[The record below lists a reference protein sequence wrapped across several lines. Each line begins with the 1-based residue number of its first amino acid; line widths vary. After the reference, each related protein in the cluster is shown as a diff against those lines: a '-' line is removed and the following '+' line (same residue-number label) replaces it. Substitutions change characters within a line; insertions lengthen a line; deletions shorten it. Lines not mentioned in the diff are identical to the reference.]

1 MSHSETTASADPSSA
16 RLSVRRGILNLLSLL
31 AIVIVGLS
39 LSSSWFQPPPQTQL
53 DLLQTDLAL
62 QASRTLDDPRYQ
74 DLARALLGQDV
85 FKVAQN
91 RYQQTAD
98 NYTERLKRLK
108 RLARLTPAGESE
120 AASPELA
127 QSPEVDPALLA
138 SMQDLQTELD
148 ALWLR
153 LGLLYAY
160 QEDLEA
166 ARQQWQQ
173 IIDLERPCGAGIEP
187 KGGSAGFARAVG
199 NTAAHL
205 ARGGGA
211 DSQSS
216 GWLV

>member
-16 RLSVRRGILNLLSLL
+16 WFSVRRGILNLLSLL

-98 NYTERLKRLK
+98 NYAERLKRLK

-166 ARQQWQQ
+166 AQQQWQQ
-173 IIDLERPCGAGIEP
+173 IIDLERP
-187 KGGSAGFARAVG
+187 
-199 NTAAHL
+199 
-205 ARGGGA
+205 
-211 DSQSS
+211 
-216 GWLV
+216 